1 MMAPSRAQVVY
12 YQRLRHMVSDK
23 YQVRSTGPN
32 HNLTRQPVKGRK
44 MGGGIRLG
52 EMERDSMLAHGAAYM
67 LYDRLMN
74 CSDSHKAQVC
84 RTCGSVLSPLMRTST
99 NGAKKPYCQFC
110 DSYDNIRSVYLPFV
124 FRYLVNELAAMSIRL
139 RVVLDST

>member
-1 MMAPSRAQVVY
+1 
-12 YQRLRHMVSDK
+12 MVSDK

-74 CSDSHKAQVC
+74 CSDSHKVCCDRLLEQCRVWGLRTDDFNACALRLKPLGSCVCQV
-84 RTCGSVLSPLMRTST
+84 RQYFVAHSS
-99 NGAKKPYCQFC
+99 CQC
-110 DSYDNIRSVYLPFV
+110 AGR
-124 FRYLVNELAAMSIRL
+124 
-139 RVVLDST
+139 